1 MKIIHVME
9 CFAGGTFNFLVDL
22 TNELSNEKH
31 IVIYGTN
38 RENTPKNFRDL
49 FNKNVEFIEWK
60 TAQREMKPLKDIKAL
75 WELYTILKKIDNID
89 IIHLHSSKAGFLG
102 RIVSFLLGKSKKT
115 IYTPHAISFLRLDVS
130 PKKRKIF
137 IWMEKFASFFGGK
150 IVACSQSEKEA
161 IEEQGIKNVTFINNG
176 IRPLRVEKKVNTSDK
191 ITIISVGRLSIQKN
205 PKLFNDIALEFK
217 DNPNIQFIWCGDG
230 ELKSELTSPNIKCT
244 GWIERKELEN
254 YLASAD
260 IYLSTS
266 LWEGLPLSVLEAM
279 SIGLPVVLSDCVGNR
294 DLVEGNGFLYQNKM
308 SGVRI
313 INKFIKEIEKIY
325 FMGNKSNILFNKMF
339 NLRLMGKTYYLL
351 YKEQYNKY

>member
-1 MKIIHVME
+1 MKIVHVME

-22 TNELSNEKH
+22 TSELSNEEH

-38 RENTPKNFRDL
+38 RENTPKNFKDL
-49 FNKNVEFIEWK
+49 FNKNVKFIEWK

-75 WELYTILKKIDNID
+75 WELYSILKKIDNID
-89 IIHLHSSKAGFLG
+89 VIHLHSSKAGFLG
-102 RIVSFLLGKSKKT
+102 RIVSFLLGKSKIT

-130 PKKRKIF
+130 SKKRKIF

-150 IVACSQSEKEA
+150 IVACSQSEKEV

-176 IRPLRVEKKVNTSDK
+176 IKPLEIEKKVNTSDK

-205 PKLFNDIALEFK
+205 PKLFNDIALEFI

-230 ELKSELTSPNIKCT
+230 ELKSELTSPNIKYT
-244 GWIERKELEN
+244 GWIEQKKLES
-254 YLASAD
+254 YLANAD

-279 SIGLPVVLSDCVGNR
+279 SIGLPVILSNCVGNR
-294 DLVEGNGFLYQNKM
+294 DLVEDNGVLYIDKIEAVKNINELLKNKIWTNKKGHN
-308 SGVRI
+308 SKI
-313 INKFIKEIEKIY
+313 IVENNVNMRNMAISYLNIY
-325 FMGNKSNILFNKMF
+325 KGMKS
-339 NLRLMGKTYYLL
+339 
-351 YKEQYNKY
+351 

>member
-1 MKIIHVME
+1 MKIVHVME

-22 TNELSNEKH
+22 TSELSNEEH
-31 IVIYGTN
+31 IVIYGIN
-38 RENTPKNFRDL
+38 RENTPKNFKDL
-49 FNKNVEFIEWK
+49 FNKNVKFIKWK
-60 TAQREMKPLKDIKAL
+60 TAQREMKPLKDVKAL
-75 WELYTILKKIDNID
+75 WELYTILKNIDNID

-150 IVACSQSEKEA
+150 IVACSQSEKDA

-176 IRPLRVEKKVNTSDK
+176 IKPLQVEKKVNTSDK

-205 PKLFNDIALEFK
+205 PKLFNDIALEFI

-244 GWIERKELEN
+244 GWIERKKLEN
-254 YLASAD
+254 YLANAD

-294 DLVEGNGFLYQNKM
+294 DLVRDNGFLYKDKKEATNNINELIENKEL
-308 SGVRI
+308 
-313 INKFIKEIEKIY
+313 INKKGYNSKTLMDNNFYIKNMAISYLNVYKG
-325 FMGNKSNILFNKMF
+325 MKS
-339 NLRLMGKTYYLL
+339 
-351 YKEQYNKY
+351 

>member
-1 MKIIHVME
+1 MKIVHVME

-22 TNELSNEKH
+22 TSELSNEEH

-38 RENTPKNFRDL
+38 RENTPKNFKDL
-49 FNKNVEFIEWK
+49 FNKNVKFIEWK

-75 WELYTILKKIDNID
+75 WELYSILKKIDNID
-89 IIHLHSSKAGFLG
+89 VIHLHSSKAGFLG

-130 PKKRKIF
+130 SKKRKIF

-150 IVACSQSEKEA
+150 IVACSQSEKEV

-176 IRPLRVEKKVNTSDK
+176 IKPLEIEKKVNTSDK

-205 PKLFNDIALEFK
+205 PKLFNDIALEFI

-230 ELKSELTSPNIKCT
+230 ELKSELTSPNIKYT
-244 GWIERKELEN
+244 GWIEQKKLES
-254 YLASAD
+254 YLANAD

-279 SIGLPVVLSDCVGNR
+279 SIGLPVILSNCVGNR
-294 DLVEGNGFLYQNKM
+294 DLVEDNGVLYIDKIEAVKNINELLKNKIWTNKKGHN
-308 SGVRI
+308 SKI
-313 INKFIKEIEKIY
+313 IVENNVNMRNMAISYLNIY
-325 FMGNKSNILFNKMF
+325 KGMKS
-339 NLRLMGKTYYLL
+339 
-351 YKEQYNKY
+351 